1 MSNSSKR
8 LANEAK
14 NFNNQES
21 VVGISAGPKEDD
33 LYEWE
38 AMIIGPKGTPYE
50 DGLFELEIRIP
61 RDYPYKP
68 PMIKF
73 KTKIYHCNID
83 QSGEICLD
91 ILRQEKWS
99 PVLNLSLIHI

>member
-50 DGLFELEIRIP
+50 DG
-61 RDYPYKP
+61 
-68 PMIKF
+68 
-73 KTKIYHCNID
+73 
-83 QSGEICLD
+83 
-91 ILRQEKWS
+91 
-99 PVLNLSLIHI
+99 